1 MVEMTENG
9 IIGRVGVAVQ
19 EVPARGSLTPAQ
31 VQALLMPINGARVL
45 HLDGNSHVSQ
55 QDIRAH
61 LIRVF
66 GFGNYDLDV
75 VKTELVFEDSSMRT
89 RKRDGKEYLG
99 WDVCYR
105 ALVRLTV
112 RNPDGEYVAH
122 YEDGSTATAQ
132 GQPSRG
138 DAHDLA
144 YKSAIS
150 LSVKRAAIA
159 LGDQFGLSL
168 YNKGQQSALVGGTM
182 VGLPTEQARRA
193 EDVQEGIEQQVS
205 LGNDEVEREPVE
217 DSEPVVNQSTGE
229 VEGATDWAKAAR
241 EVPLDAEDAAEQLR
255 SIWEAARNRNE
266 LTQAVKSAVLER
278 KQAVDAAPKNPAPT
292 PAEATEEAPAEEPNT
307 TKAGK

>member
-1 MVEMTENG
+1 MVEQTENS

-19 EVPARGSLTPAQ
+19 ETPARGTFSEAQ
-31 VQALLMPINGARVL
+31 TAALLRPIHPSRVL

-61 LIRVF
+61 LIRIF

-75 VKTELVFEDSSMRT
+75 VRSELVFEQSEMRT
-89 RKRDGKEYLG
+89 PKRGGADYLG

-112 RNPDGEYVAH
+112 RNEHGEYVAH

-132 GQPSRG
+132 AQRSRG

-168 YNKGQQSALVGGTM
+168 YNKGQTDPLVRGTM
-182 VGLPTEQARRA
+182 VGVPAQAKP
-193 EDVQEGIEQQVS
+193 EDVQEGIPQQVS
-205 LGNDEVEREPVE
+205 LGNDEVDRGLAE
-217 DSEPVVNQSTGE
+217 DAVSSANPQTGE
-229 VEGATDWAKAAR
+229 VEGTTDWVAEVGK
-241 EVPLDAEDAAEQLR
+241 VPLDAADAAERLR
-255 SIWEAARNRNE
+255 AIWEGARGANE

-278 KQAVDAAPKNPAPT
+278 KQAVDAAPKDPAPA
-292 PAEATEEAPAEEPNT
+292 PAEATTEAPAEEPAT
-307 TKAGK
+307 TEAGN